1 MPLVGEKAAFRTT
14 DCELTPHFCLLFS
27 EINSSIF
34 IKLTI
39 PPKDNRRLEARADVL
54 VYTST
59 VLEQDVE
66 IIGPVMADLY
76 VRSSLNHTDF
86 FARLCVVEPSGKSIN
101 VCDGILSLTPGCP
114 APEADG
120 SLRIQISL
128 WPTAYR
134 FRCGQRIRIQR
145 RTPALCP
152 YLGKWRAAGYGNH
165 LTGRRPD
172 GLSRSR
178 TPFRHR
184 VA

>member
-152 YLGKWRAAGYGNH
+152 
-165 LTGRRPD
+165 
-172 GLSRSR
+172 
-178 TPFRHR
+178 
-184 VA
+184 